1 MERGEVDLGSEP
13 ARCELTGALKAAV
26 GARDDAQLRL
36 LHRFARGLRFF
47 LNVEEGVC
55 ADMSRC
61 MPRQAAGTLAFAIT
75 PTVTCTLTVTLTLTL
90 IRTLT
95 PIPTPIPTPTL
106 TPTLTRL
113 MTLQSAASGQLL
125 MRAGALVRGRG
136 LAVTLTP
143 TTPRP

>member
-1 MERGEVDLGSEP
+1 MERGEVDLGSES
-13 ARCELTGALKAAV
+13 ARRELTGALKAAV

-75 PTVTCTLTVTLTLTL
+75 PTILAFTTRNSATLPFHTLSTTTYL
-90 IRTLT
+90 
-95 PIPTPIPTPTL
+95 PTRSNL
-106 TPTLTRL
+106 
-113 MTLQSAASGQLL
+113 
-125 MRAGALVRGRG
+125 
-136 LAVTLTP
+136 
-143 TTPRP
+143 